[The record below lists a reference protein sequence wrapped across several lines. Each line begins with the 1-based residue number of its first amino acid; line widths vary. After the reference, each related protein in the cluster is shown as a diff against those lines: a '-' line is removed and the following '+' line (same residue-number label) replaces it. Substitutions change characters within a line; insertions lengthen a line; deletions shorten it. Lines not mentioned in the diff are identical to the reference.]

1 MSQAEPLFSGFP
13 AVDGNKWKSRVL
25 EELKGADYSKIVWK
39 TPEGFAMEPWY
50 NRQTALPSPAV
61 PFDRTSNRWRIC
73 QQITV
78 TNPATD
84 SDAAKAALSGGADAI
99 EFLFNDE
106 VKLDA
111 AALGLLLQHIDLAQ
125 VPVYFSGAIGDAV
138 SLLENL
144 SGLPGFASNTGA
156 ILHDALAEHQAT
168 IPFAAPGLRPAG
180 FRTLAVGTTCFHK
193 AGATITQEIAIVLA
207 GVSEYL
213 SRLTD
218 EGIAAAEAAAAL
230 EIVVAA
236 GTSHFPELSK
246 LRALRAMWPQLLEA
260 YGVPAS
266 SCPEPRIFV
275 RTSSRSA
282 SVLDPYTN
290 ILRLS
295 TEAVSAILGGCD
307 TLQLDSFDPSGS
319 VSTELSSRITRNIH
333 LLLKEE
339 SGLDRVVDPAAG
351 SFYID
356 TMTAMLCRE
365 AWKLF
370 QEIETAGGLLQSESS
385 GMIAAMI
392 VPAAEAQKKAIHT
405 RKRSLIGINR
415 YTVPPTADVIDAAL
429 KTDGQTSEALSFE
442 QLRLRVLANTI
453 RTGSTPLAALWLHG
467 EAPKSLRVA
476 AFAEDFLHCGGFDVA
491 PGLTLDLVTKS
502 CRTILQDE
510 PDIVVFCWTGED
522 DLGSVPAICATI
534 QELRKETIVIMA
546 AKPPENAGEL
556 LKAGLDQ
563 FIYTGC
569 DAYASLLSLQ
579 HKTGVL

>member
-13 AVDGNKWKSRVL
+13 AVDNGKWKSRVL

-61 PFDRTSNRWRIC
+61 PFDRSSNRWRIC

-78 TNPATD
+78 TDPVTA
-84 SDAAKAALSGGADAI
+84 SAAAEAALSGGADAI
-99 EFLFNDE
+99 EFLFDSDVNY
-106 VKLDA
+106 DA
-111 AALGLLLQHIDLAQ
+111 ARLALLLQHVDLAK
-125 VPVYFSGAIGDAV
+125 VPVYFSGTIGNAP

-144 SGLPGFASNTGA
+144 SGLPGFASNSGG
-156 ILHDALAEHQAT
+156 ILHDALTADQGT
-168 IPFAAPGLRPAG
+168 IPFAAAGLRPAG
-180 FRTLAVGTTCFHK
+180 FRTLAVDTTRFHK
-193 AGATITQEIAIVLA
+193 AGATITQEIAIALA

-218 EGIAAAEAAAAL
+218 QGIDAGEAAATL
-230 EIVVAA
+230 EIVFAA

-246 LRALRAMWPQLLEA
+246 LRALRAMWPQLLDA
-260 YGVPAS
+260 YGITS
-266 SCPEPRIFV
+266 SRPEPRIYV
-275 RTSSRSA
+275 RASHRASSM
-282 SVLDPYTN
+282 LDPYTN

-307 TLQLDSFDPSGS
+307 TLQLDSFDPAGS
-319 VSTELSSRITRNIH
+319 VSEELSERITRNIH

-351 SFYID
+351 SWYID
-356 TMTAMLCRE
+356 TMTASICRE

-370 QEIETAGGLLQSESS
+370 QQIETAGGLLQAESNGLVAS
-385 GMIAAMI
+385 MIA
-392 VPAAEAQKKAIHT
+392 PAADAQKKALHT

-415 YTVPPTADVIDAAL
+415 YTVPPAADVVEASVKAAA
-429 KTDGQTSEALSFE
+429 QTGEALSFE
-442 QLRLRVLANTI
+442 QLRLRLLTNSA
-453 RTGSTPLAALWLHG
+453 RTGVTPRAALWLHG
-467 EAPKSLRVA
+467 DPSKSLRVA
-476 AFAEDFLHCGGFDVA
+476 AFAEDFLRCGGFEVA
-491 PGLTLDLVTKS
+491 NGVSLDLVTKS
-502 CRTILQDE
+502 CRSILADE
-510 PDIVVFCWTGED
+510 PDIVVFCWTGDE

-534 QELRKETIVIMA
+534 QELRKETVVIMA
-546 AKPPENAGEL
+546 AKPPENAGDL
-556 LKAGLDQ
+556 LKAGVDQ

-569 DAYASLLSLQ
+569 DAYSSLLSLQ